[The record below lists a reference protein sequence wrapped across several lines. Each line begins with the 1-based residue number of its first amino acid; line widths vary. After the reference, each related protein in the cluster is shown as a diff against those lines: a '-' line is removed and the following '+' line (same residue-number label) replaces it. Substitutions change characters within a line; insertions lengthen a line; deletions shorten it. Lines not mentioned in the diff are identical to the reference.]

1 MLMLGSLI
9 YSTGCQKEISS
20 PSQDSFNYTVKS
32 PYDENLKFDGLNV
45 NIKVDEGVLTFQT
58 HDDLGKVIAFL
69 RRAKSEEIEKWEN
82 SLIGFTSV
90 YKNYLDAKEELYVN
104 PENFEQIKVKYQNK
118 VDFIKLTLLPIIH

>member
-58 HDDLGKVIAFL
+58 HDDLGKVIAF
-69 RRAKSEEIEKWEN
+69 
-82 SLIGFTSV
+82 
-90 YKNYLDAKEELYVN
+90 
-104 PENFEQIKVKYQNK
+104 
-118 VDFIKLTLLPIIH
+118 